1 MMPDSDHAR
10 WMDAFLRSYC
20 RHRPVNATFIGVH
33 DHDHQLP
40 DYSEQGRAA
49 ALADAADLLA
59 RERALPGEAGGR
71 AAAIDRRLAAG
82 FLRIAQWELVSPQ
95 YATGNPCAYTGEAIF
110 GVLSLLRRPFAPLPD
125 RMAAATARMEAI
137 PALLEQAAASL
148 RAAPPAWVERG
159 LQECDAALL
168 LFGDGLDQLIAAS
181 ASMLGGHAG
190 RARHAADRAMAALGS
205 FRHFLESELRHR
217 PGAAHSCGPEA
228 FALLLAQAHCLAE
241 GAEAIEAHAQG
252 ALETARGAIE
262 AQAAAL
268 GARSWQD
275 ALAQLPD
282 LHPPQARYY
291 QRYQEL
297 WDACR
302 TTAERHELLT
312 WPDSPIRYVPQ
323 PEWVRAAAP
332 SLYFLYYHAPASYDH
347 LRELEY
353 LVTPIEPDMPADEQ
367 LRRLRATN
375 DSVIKLNHVVHHGA
389 IGHHVQNWH
398 AARAASQI
406 GQIAAV
412 DCASRIAMLCGGT
425 MAEGWACY
433 ATDLMAE
440 VGFLTPLELL
450 AEQHTRMRMAARAL
464 VDVRMHHGG
473 LSITDAASLYEREVG
488 MPRAAAHAE
497 ATRNSMAPGSALM
510 YLVGTDAIHQ
520 LRRALAARPGF
531 TLRGFHDQF
540 LSYGSIPVALIAEAM
555 TAEWLV
561 PRDRVT
567 G

>member
-1 MMPDSDHAR
+1 MPETDHAR
-10 WMDAFLRSYC
+10 WVDAFLRSYA
-20 RHRPVNATFIGVH
+20 RHRPVSATFIGVH
-33 DHDHQLP
+33 DYDHRLP
-40 DYSEQGRAA
+40 DCSEQGRAA

-59 RERALPGEAGGR
+59 RARALSGEGGGR
-71 AAAIDRRLAAG
+71 ASTIDRRLATG
-82 FLRIAQWELVSPQ
+82 FLRTAQWELQSPH
-95 YATGNPCAYTGEAIF
+95 YATGNPCVYTGEAIF
-110 GVLSLLRRPFAPLPD
+110 GVLSLLRRPFAPLPE
-125 RMAAATARMEAI
+125 RMDAATARMEAI
-137 PALLEQAAASL
+137 PALLGQAAASL
-148 RAAPPAWVERG
+148 RAAPPEWVERG
-159 LQECDAALL
+159 VQECDAALL
-168 LFGDGLDQLIAAS
+168 LLGDGLDRLIAAN
-181 ASMLGGHAG
+181 AAVLGGHAG
-190 RARHAADRAMAALGS
+190 RARHAADRAMAAFGG

-228 FALLLAQAHCLAE
+228 FALLLGQGHCLAE
-241 GAEAIEAHAQG
+241 GAEAIDMYAQG
-252 ALETARGAIE
+252 ALDTARGALV

-275 ALAQLPD
+275 ALAELTN
-282 LHPPQARYY
+282 LHPPQPRYY

-302 TTAERHELLT
+302 AAAERHNLLT

-332 SLYFLYYHAPASYDH
+332 SLYFLYYHAPAPYDQ
-347 LRELEY
+347 LPELEY
-353 LVTPIEPDMPADEQ
+353 LVTPVEPDMPADEQ

-398 AARAASQI
+398 AARAASRI

-473 LSITDAASLYEREVG
+473 LSIADAAGLYEREVG
-488 MPRAAAHAE
+488 MPPAAARAE
-497 ATRNSMAPGSALM
+497 ATRNSMVPGSALM

-520 LRRALAARPGF
+520 LRRTLSARPGF

-561 PRDRVT
+561 PRDEVT